1 MTDKDVA
8 LEIDAYVD
16 WAVNSTFS
24 ISFLGAFADPGKAVQ
39 QSPAVPRTSSTG

>member
-1 MTDKDVA
+1 M
-8 LEIDAYVD
+8 D

-39 QSPAVPRTSSTG
+39 QSTGRTRNFVYGMIYVGYSF